1 MDPKSESLHGEPLFS
16 ERLNHKHLTVK
27 LYALSPTPETVE
39 PEARKVAL
47 AAPKPYI
54 LHPNPQT
61 LHTKPETLSLFAVE
75 WLRADHDETNVVL
88 TLRTPGVL

>member
-54 LHPNPQT
+54 LHPNP
-61 LHTKPETLSLFAVE
+61 KPY
-75 WLRADHDETNVVL
+75 
-88 TLRTPGVL
+88 TPNPKP

>member
-54 LHPNPQT
+54 LHP
-61 LHTKPETLSLFAVE
+61 
-75 WLRADHDETNVVL
+75 
-88 TLRTPGVL
+88 